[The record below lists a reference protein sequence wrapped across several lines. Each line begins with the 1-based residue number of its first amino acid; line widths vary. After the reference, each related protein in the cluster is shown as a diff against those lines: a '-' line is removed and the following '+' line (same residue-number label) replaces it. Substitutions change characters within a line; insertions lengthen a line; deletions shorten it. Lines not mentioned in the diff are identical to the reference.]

1 MLNRYTARVAA
12 TTNFQVI
19 GIGRNERAKI
29 EEAITRAIGS
39 RPGRWHVQFIGGLGE
54 DVWEMRVSGPAT
66 ETARIS
72 GPDAGPA
79 FTRLYCGS
87 SVPAHDL
94 ATDRA
99 FGFRQRQH
107 YIFFALFRCAD

>member
-1 MLNRYTARVAA
+1 MSRRHPSNGYTARVAA

-39 RPGRWHVQFIGGLGE
+39 RPGRWHVQFIGSLGE

-66 ETARIS
+66 ETAEYLDRTL
-72 GPDAGPA
+72 GQHTPDYIADLLS
-79 FTRLYCGS
+79 RL
-87 SVPAHDL
+87 
-94 ATDRA
+94 TT
-99 FGFRQRQH
+99 
-107 YIFFALFRCAD
+107 